1 MSNSKANDDGY
12 WIPRVTPLPPL
23 YNIYDNLYQSE
34 FNFIETGFSVIQMG
48 YSLKDKNKK
57 VFLKFIKNIKGRK
70 EQISQEICLTKQLSH
85 NHILNY
91 EYTFN
96 YKQYICVVTPAMPF
110 GTLQDILAQSIRQT
124 HKPINESLCKDIMY
138 QLLLAVNYLHK
149 LNIIHRDI
157 KPSNVFV
164 SNWLPDKIK
173 ILLSDFGIA
182 THCKDDIPVKGYIG
196 SYEYIP
202 PEVYQHKCFSK
213 AGDIWASGILL
224 FSLLTGRL
232 PFPKSCCLKELKK
245 CVKEGKL
252 NMTILLDLHISF
264 DCRHLINEMLQY
276 ESVDRITAEN
286 ALKHPWFNSV
296 AGKYNLGPQN
306 NGTNDNGKINSSN
319 YENYL
324 QNEIDPSNQI
334 IKNEISDM

>member
-1 MSNSKANDDGY
+1 MANKANDDGY

-57 VFLKFIKNIKGRK
+57 VFLKFIKNIEGRK
-70 EQISQEICLTKQLSH
+70 EQISQEICLPKQLSH

-110 GTLQDILAQSIRQT
+110 GTLQDILTQSIRQT

-157 KPSNVFV
+157 KPPNVFV

-182 THCKDDIPVKGYIG
+182 T
-196 SYEYIP
+196 
-202 PEVYQHKCFSK
+202 
-213 AGDIWASGILL
+213 
-224 FSLLTGRL
+224 
-232 PFPKSCCLKELKK
+232 
-245 CVKEGKL
+245 
-252 NMTILLDLHISF
+252 
-264 DCRHLINEMLQY
+264 
-276 ESVDRITAEN
+276 
-286 ALKHPWFNSV
+286 
-296 AGKYNLGPQN
+296 
-306 NGTNDNGKINSSN
+306 
-319 YENYL
+319 
-324 QNEIDPSNQI
+324 
-334 IKNEISDM
+334 